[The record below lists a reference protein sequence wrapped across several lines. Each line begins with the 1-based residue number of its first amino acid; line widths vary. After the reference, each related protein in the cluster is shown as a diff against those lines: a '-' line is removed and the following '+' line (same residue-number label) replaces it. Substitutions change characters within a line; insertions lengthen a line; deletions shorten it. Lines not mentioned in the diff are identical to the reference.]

1 MLRILAETLL
11 YRTVERTGK
20 MSGNAVHTTTALK
33 RWSCADKQLPA
44 VERIKSIHIYDFDNT
59 CA

>member
-1 MLRILAETLL
+1 MLKTIAETLL
-11 YRTVERTGK
+11 HRTVGRTGK
-20 MSGNAVHTTTALK
+20 MSSNAAHTTTALK